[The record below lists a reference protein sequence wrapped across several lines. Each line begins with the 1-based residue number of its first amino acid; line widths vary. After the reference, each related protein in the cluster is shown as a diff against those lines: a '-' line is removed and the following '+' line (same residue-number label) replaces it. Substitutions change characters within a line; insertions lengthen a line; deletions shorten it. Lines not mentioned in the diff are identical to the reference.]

1 MRRRS
6 HHVLMV
12 FTFSWGLMINRII
25 QRFPNSQ
32 NVMPMF
38 IQGSLSLFISFAV
51 RLLCI
56 DYLFI
61 KCLFWRVLS
70 PHFSWLIYRYENE
83 LYKFCK
89 IMDFLLDSPPPEAL
103 HGDLSFHELL
113 RDKMEKSVFWA
124 RCLRHVLSLGQKD
137 LVYVSVYHK
146 CYLLHKKRKENKC
159 IGARFTIILIVM
171 KNRW

>member
-6 HHVLMV
+6 HHVLMA

-32 NVMPMF
+32 NVMPIH
-38 IQGSLSLFISFAV
+38 IQGSLNLFFAV
-51 RLLCI
+51 RLLYM

-61 KCLFWRVLS
+61 KCLFWRVIPPPPPL
-70 PHFSWLIYRYENE
+70 SWLINRYENE
-83 LYKFCK
+83 LSKFCK

-103 HGDLSFHELL
+103 HGDLSFHDLL
-113 RDKMEKSVFWA
+113 RDKMQKSVFWA

-137 LVYVSVYHK
+137 LVYVSFGPEM
-146 CYLLHKKRKENKC
+146 L
-159 IGARFTIILIVM
+159 FT
-171 KNRW
+171 W